1 MPNGDIVTGCS
12 DAIVRIFS
20 ADESRQLPSEELKA
34 YDDQVASQALP
45 AQQVG
50 DVKKSDLPGLG
61 ALSTPGSSFAVRK
74 SILLIRLLRRQE
86 AG

>member
-50 DVKKSDLPGLG
+50 DVKKSDLPGLE